1 MHHTGIPTHA
11 QSMIAH
17 NKGPN
22 WVFGKTEDHGFLSV
36 KKVKTQF
43 LAK

>member
-1 MHHTGIPTHA
+1 MERAKFNNIKSFHPW
-11 QSMIAH
+11 
-17 NKGPN
+17 GPN
-22 WVFGKTEDHGFLSV
+22 LVFGKTEDHGFLSV